1 LAVDLRAIFAGFLAM
16 VILGRQCFHGTE
28 VAFAAFR
35 YAVVVVDTGAR
46 GASLLLEVG
55 ATQQNPKL

>member
-1 LAVDLRAIFAGFLAM
+1 M

-55 ATQQNPKL
+55 ATQQNLKL